1 MILFAALVVLVLI
14 IIVIL
19 VIFLVLELPRMILM
33 VILLVLVL
41 EVLRMMLMV
50 ILVSLLTD
58 DWSAHPEI
66 RHVTPHTLHK
76 CTRHNQHCELHI
88 CHRTSYIM
96 YCTHGT

>member
-1 MILFAALVVLVLI
+1 
-14 IIVIL
+14 
-19 VIFLVLELPRMILM
+19 MILM

-66 RHVTPHTLHK
+66 RHVTPHIAHAIL
-76 CTRHNQHCELHI
+76 
-88 CHRTSYIM
+88 
-96 YCTHGT
+96 